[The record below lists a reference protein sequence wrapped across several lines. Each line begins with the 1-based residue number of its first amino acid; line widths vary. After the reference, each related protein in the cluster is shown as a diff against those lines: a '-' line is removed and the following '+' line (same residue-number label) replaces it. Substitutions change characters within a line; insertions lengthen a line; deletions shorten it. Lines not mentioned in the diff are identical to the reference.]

1 MFDQITTVVITV
13 AIAALVGGGAY
24 LVHRARASAR
34 EFSRLAFGTDSL
46 REGIERMNYEH
57 EHTPKSVSSATSLYL
72 PRIHADF
79 PEFDFEDMRA
89 RAENVIVSYLMA
101 IDAQDAS
108 LLVEGSDE
116 LVDALRMKID
126 LLKDARQSEQYD
138 KVSVHRTAISRYER
152 RDGWCA
158 VTFQSSVQYK
168 YALFDDEGRVLKGN
182 PETWTQERFNAVVVY
197 LQDRDLIEGSRSTAW
212 GLTCPNCG
220 AAIESL
226 GAKKCAYCGTPV
238 REINVR
244 VWAFHKVERA

>member
-138 KVSVHRTAISRYER
+138 KVSVHRTAISRRER
-152 RDGWCA
+152 MRLERSLE
-158 VTFQSSVQYK
+158 QSRGLRLGAPTLAQRASAAGK
-168 YALFDDEGRVLKGN
+168 SRN
-182 PETWTQERFNAVVVY
+182 P
-197 LQDRDLIEGSRSTAW
+197 SRRATSAHLLRRARTAW
-212 GLTCPNCG
+212 CRIGP
-220 AAIESL
+220 ASRRA
-226 GAKKCAYCGTPV
+226 V
-238 REINVR
+238 RREISVR
-244 VWAFHKVERA
+244 PRRI